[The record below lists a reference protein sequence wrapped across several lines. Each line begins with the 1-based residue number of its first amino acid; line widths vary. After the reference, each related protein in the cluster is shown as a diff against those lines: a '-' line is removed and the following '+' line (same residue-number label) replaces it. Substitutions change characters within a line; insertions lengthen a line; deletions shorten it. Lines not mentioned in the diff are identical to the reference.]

1 MSPASGFVEN
11 PKQFPAATM
20 EDQDA
25 VAARNEMEE
34 DVEGRIVL
42 GAVPHS
48 SPVGHTE
55 GQKMLPL
62 EDGTSAYEAAVD
74 AEARRNAENLSGL
87 KKDDLVKVANDE
99 DLDLPDGVEDFNDM
113 KVDELRDHIRQ
124 QRASG
129 MKASD
134 FTDKI
139 KEATNQ
145 EELDAVAEEY
155 DASGKNLKSVE
166 SALEKRQKELD
177 SDDDD
182 DDNNDDQ

>member
-1 MSPASGFVEN
+1 MSPASGTVEN

-20 EDQDA
+20 DDQDA

-55 GQKMLPL
+55 AQKMLPL

-87 KKDDLVKVANDE
+87 KKPDLVKVAQDE
-99 DLDLPDGVEDFNDM
+99 DLDLPDGVEDFDEM
-113 KVDELRDHIRQ
+113 KADDLRDHIRQ

-134 FTDKI
+134 FTEKI
-139 KEATNQ
+139 KAATSQ

-155 DASGKNLKSVE
+155 EASGKELKSVDA
-166 SALEKRQKELD
+166 ALEKRQDELD
-177 SDDDD
+177 ADDDD
-182 DDNNDDQ
+182 TNDNQ

>member
-1 MSPASGFVEN
+1 MTPASGVVEN

-20 EDQDA
+20 DDQDA

-34 DVEGRIVL
+34 GVEGRIVL

-55 GQKMLPL
+55 AQKMLPL
-62 EDGTSAYEAAVD
+62 EDGTSAYEAAID
-74 AEARRNAENLSGL
+74 AEQRRNAESLSGM
-87 KKDDLVKVANDE
+87 KKDELVSLAERE
-99 DLDLPDGVEDFNDM
+99 DIDLPDGVDDFNDM
-113 KVDELRDHIRQ
+113 KVDDLKDHIRQ

-139 KEATNQ
+139 KAAQSQ
-145 EELDAVAEEY
+145 EELDAVTEEY
-155 DASGKNLKSVE
+155 EASGKNLKSVE
-166 SALEKRQKELD
+166 SAIEKRQDELD
-177 SDDDD
+177 AADEND
-182 DDNNDDQ
+182 DDNS